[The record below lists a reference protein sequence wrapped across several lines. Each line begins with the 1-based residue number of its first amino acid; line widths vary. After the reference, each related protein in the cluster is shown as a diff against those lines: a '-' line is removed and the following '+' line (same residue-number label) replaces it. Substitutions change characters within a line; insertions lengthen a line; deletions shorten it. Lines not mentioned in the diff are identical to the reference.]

1 MQPNNQFRLL
11 HEAVSHQ
18 RAGRLTDA
26 IRVYNKILQKT
37 PSNIDCVNAL
47 AGLYAQQ
54 GELNAAIS
62 LFRRAAK
69 LRPNVPDSH
78 YNLAV
83 ALSMIGQHIEA
94 IPHYKHALKLNPR
107 HVGARNN
114 YATTL
119 LQGGQAKE
127 AIQQYNE
134 LIAVE
139 PHSAGAY
146 NNRGMAQQA
155 LKRNRESL
163 DDFDKAIALQPSF
176 AEAYANRG
184 NVLVELRRSDEAI
197 ANYQKAIALQPT
209 FAAAYNNLG
218 NIHFH
223 TGSYQQAVAFYDKG
237 LCLDPGDSEAR
248 SVRFLAKMHLCDW
261 SNFENEQA
269 DFVSYVKSGSATSPF
284 IALTVSS
291 SPEDNLLCASKFSEV
306 RFPPS
311 PEPIWRG
318 RIYSHDRIRIAY
330 VSCDFREHPIAYL
343 MAGLFEHHD
352 RSRFEVTA
360 ISFAPDQDT
369 ALVRR
374 LRAAFEQFIDVRA
387 DSDQAIAELIQR
399 HEIDIAVDLVGYT
412 EGARPNIFAQRVAP
426 IQVNYLGFSGTMGTK
441 YFDYIIADP
450 TVIPIQD
457 FGFYSEKVVWLPD
470 AYLPTDDTRTI
481 STSTPSRRDLGLPED
496 GFVFCCFNQSYKI
509 NPTIFE
515 VWMRLLR
522 KVEGSVLWLREY
534 SEIAAR
540 NLRSEAQRR
549 GVAPERVIFAG
560 RLPLAADHLARQRR
574 ADLFLDTRPYNAH
587 TTATEALWAGLPVLT
602 CRGSSFAGRVGASIN
617 SAVGMPELVTDTL
630 SEYEAMALKIANEP
644 DILSQIKEQL
654 ACNRQTHPLFDTT
667 RFTHHLEAA
676 YEQMWQTYRDR
687 RPPTAF
693 AVKKVSSS

>member
-37 PSNIDCVNAL
+37 PSNVDCVNAL

-54 GELNAAIS
+54 GELNGAIS

-69 LRPNVPDSH
+69 LRPDVPDSH

-119 LQGGQAKE
+119 LQGGEAKE

-146 NNRGMAQQA
+146 NNRGMALQA
-155 LKRNRESL
+155 LKRNREAL
-163 DDFDKAIALQPSF
+163 DDFDKAIALQPRF
-176 AEAYANRG
+176 AEAYVNRG
-184 NVLVELRRSDEAI
+184 NVLVELRRSDHAM

-209 FAAAYNNLG
+209 FAAAYNNIG

-223 TGSYQQAVAFYDKG
+223 TGFYQQAIAFYDKG

-248 SVRFLAKMHLCDW
+248 SIRLLAKMHLCDW

-269 DFVSYVKSGSATSPF
+269 DFISRVKSGSLTSPF
-284 IALTVSS
+284 IALSVSS
-291 SPEDNLLCASKFSEV
+291 SPEDHLLCASKFGEV

-318 RIYSHDRIRIAY
+318 QIYSHDRIRIAY
-330 VSCDFREHPIAYL
+330 VSGDFREHPTAYL
-343 MAGLFEHHD
+343 MAGLFKHHN
-352 RSRFEVTA
+352 RSRFKVTA

-369 ALVRR
+369 ELVRG
-374 LRAAFEQFIDVRA
+374 LRAAFEHFIDVRTE
-387 DSDQAIAELIQR
+387 SDQAIAEFIQR
-399 HEIDIAVDLVGYT
+399 HEIDIAVDLAGYT

-481 STSTPSRRDLGLPED
+481 SASTPSRGDLGLPEN

-522 KVEGSVLWLREY
+522 EVEGSVLWLREY

-667 RFTHHLEAA
+667 HFTHHLEAA

-693 AVKKVSSS
+693 AVKKVSLS